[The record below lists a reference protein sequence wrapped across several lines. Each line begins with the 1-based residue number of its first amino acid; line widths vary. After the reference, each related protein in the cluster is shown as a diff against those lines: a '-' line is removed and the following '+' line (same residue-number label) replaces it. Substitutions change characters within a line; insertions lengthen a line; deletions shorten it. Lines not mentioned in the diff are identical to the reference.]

1 MRGGLD
7 EALARMARREEA
19 LRRRGGDPGDEARDA
34 SAGAVEPTG
43 RGGQPGHP
51 GRAGEGRDP
60 VREVVEAARRVV
72 DAHPGLAVTL
82 RVEYE
87 GRTYPLRIDWTETGA
102 TVGPDTPAASP
113 PAWPLSGRTVPAWT
127 PTGDGPGGD
136 PAARLAEMI
145 RRDPSLLTDDR

>member
-19 LRRRGGDPGDEARDA
+19 LRRRAGDPGDEARDA
-34 SAGAVEPTG
+34 SAVAAEPTG
-43 RGGQPGHP
+43 REGPA
-51 GRAGEGRDP
+51 GRPGEGRDP
-60 VREVVEAARRVV
+60 VREVAEAVRRVV

-82 RVEYE
+82 RVEHE
-87 GRTYPLRIDWTETGA
+87 GRTYPLRIDWTESGA
-102 TVGPDTPAASP
+102 TVGPDAPATSP
-113 PAWPLSGRTVPAWT
+113 PAWPVPARPASAWT
-127 PTGDGPGGD
+127 PAGAGSDGD